1 MVSDLA
7 HQAAINNAVDSG
19 VVLTP
24 DEEQRLISNTDE
36 KVTIFSTQ
44 NGEPRLILKIDAKRV
59 LNKRLSNGQPA
70 FWMTGMPGKP
80 PEYVKGAI
88 HCYLDPAFD
97 ESDGPAGFDR
107 AWLDKIGLSGRTCNM
122 MAPDKG
128 NQKFRSVFD
137 RDDHA
142 AKKHRNEW
150 KIIQDSIE
158 KQRLATE
165 AEERRLDREAQN
177 AQSAAMLALA
187 GVKVEPKAKP
197 ETK

>member
-1 MVSDLA
+1 MVSEIA
-7 HQAAINNAVDSG
+7 HQAAVNNAIDSG
-19 VVLTP
+19 VALQK

-44 NGEPRLILKIDAKRV
+44 NGEPRQILKIDAKRV
-59 LNKRLSNGQPA
+59 LNKRLSDGRPA
-70 FWMTGMPGKP
+70 FWMDGMPGKP
-80 PEYVKGAI
+80 PVYTMGTI
-88 HCYLDPAFD
+88 SCYLDPEFD

-122 MAPDKG
+122 MAPDKH

-150 KIIQDSIE
+150 KIIQDAIE
-158 KQRLATE
+158 KNRLATE
-165 AEERRLDREAQN
+165 AEERRLDREAQK

-187 GVKVEPKAKP
+187 NKKG
-197 ETK
+197 